1 MDWFHNLQ
9 VRTKLVLSFSILML
23 LLITLTVTSYSSTR
37 TMAQL
42 VVNMHANQ
50 LIPIKDI
57 ATGNLYAVYQN
68 RALYRY
74 IGEVDPDLK
83 DQ

>member
-37 TMAQL
+37 TMATL
-42 VVNMHANQ
+42 S
-50 LIPIKDI
+50 IKTAPSI
-57 ATGNLYAVYQN
+57 ATLANWTQT
-68 RALYRY
+68 
-74 IGEVDPDLK
+74 
-83 DQ
+83 